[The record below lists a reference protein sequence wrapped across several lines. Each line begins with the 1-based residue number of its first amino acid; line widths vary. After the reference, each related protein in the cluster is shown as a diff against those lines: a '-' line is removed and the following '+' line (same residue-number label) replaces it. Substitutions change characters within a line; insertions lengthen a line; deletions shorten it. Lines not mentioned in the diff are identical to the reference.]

1 MRTYKFYLYEQ
12 KFNSARPLCVYF
24 VTTEGVGSQYKGH
37 KYDTDEL
44 KT

>member
-1 MRTYKFYLYEQ
+1 MRIFKFYLYEQ
-12 KFNSARPLCVYF
+12 TFNNAKSLSVYF
-24 VTTEGVGSQYKGH
+24 VTTEGVGSHYDDH